1 MHSVNEEFVNPE
13 RFWYAGVQQQTV
25 WSSKRS
31 DLTIESIWD
40 YMKWQ
45 KMKFGNVL
53 KTIEEIPA
61 ELPKNCL
68 RAAAGS
74 KRQAKSGHTSDLW
87 FIEFN
92 W

>member
-1 MHSVNEEFVNPE
+1 
-13 RFWYAGVQQQTV
+13 
-25 WSSKRS
+25 
-31 DLTIESIWD
+31 
-40 YMKWQ
+40 
-45 KMKFGNVL
+45 MKFGHVL